1 MHLSSLWIPPQLHFQ
16 PPRSRQ
22 KKTRIPN
29 GPADQGP
36 LRVLHGTHHKHF
48 RTGKKQCFQGSVPP
62 HQGRAHGHPIRARP
76 MATPSGRDLRSS
88 HQDETHSYPIRTRPK
103 TIPSGQ
109 DPQPPH
115 QDETY
120 GHPIRVGPVASLS
133 YGWIYRAGNSVCFGK
148 RIQALVKKLSKPR
161 NTIPVSV
168 FIPQSLIILSKPS
181 NWIKP
186 IANSHQHL
194 LISNRFIWASQM
206 FRWLATLFPF

>member
-1 MHLSSLWIPPQLHFQ
+1 M
-16 PPRSRQ
+16 
-22 KKTRIPN
+22 
-29 GPADQGP
+29 
-36 LRVLHGTHHKHF
+36 
-48 RTGKKQCFQGSVPP
+48 PP
-62 HQGRAHGHPIRARP
+62 HQGRAHGHPIRARPTATPLGRDPRPPHQDETHGHPIMAGPMATPSGRELRSSHQDETHGHPIRAGP